1 MQAKNLTR
9 IAAVTFL
16 TSLAAGV
23 VVATTMLSP
32 IAKAPAA
39 TANAPIAQVQA
50 PMVGL
55 PTGETQNGVPVYRLP
70 SVTVAVSRSAEL
82 ARMAREEQI
91 AAR

>member
-9 IAAVTFL
+9 IAAVTFF

-32 IAKAPAA
+32 AKAPSSPS
-39 TANAPIAQVQA
+39 NVPIAQVQA
-50 PMVGL
+50 PMVGV
-55 PTGETQNGVPVYRLP
+55 PTGEMQNGVPVYRLP

-82 ARMAREEQI
+82 AKMELEDQI
-91 AAR
+91 AAK

>member
-1 MQAKNLTR
+1 MQARNLTR

-32 IAKAPAA
+32 AKAPS
-39 TANAPIAQVQA
+39 TPSNMPIAHVQA
-50 PMVGL
+50 PMVGV
-55 PTGETQNGVPVYRLP
+55 PTGEMQNGVPVYRLP

-82 ARMAREEQI
+82 AKMAREEQL
-91 AAR
+91 ASK

>member
-1 MQAKNLTR
+1 MQAKNLSR

-32 IAKAPAA
+32 ARTPS
-39 TANAPIAQVQA
+39 NLPIAQVRA
-50 PMVGL
+50 PMVGVA
-55 PTGETQNGVPVYRLP
+55 TGEMQNGVPVYRLP

-82 ARMAREEQI
+82 AKMAQEGQV